1 MCKTAWCARCRIH
14 FRLSTAKTGNK
25 NRPSVPRPQQ
35 LVGARRCPPQPR
47 ADNEAAARI
56 GDRHG
61 IGHSGILSDNSAYT
75 RIIGVYALVSSAG
88 ESDSTRLLLAITS
101 RSNSA
106 AGRRAHCVTAQG
118 PRPEGRRPRRI
129 RSSAARRHQARRAGH
144 SSGLS
149 LATHS
154 EASPLSAISAKS
166 RSLKVR

>member
-106 AGRRAHCVTAQG
+106 AGRRAHH
-118 PRPEGRRPRRI
+118 
-129 RSSAARRHQARRAGH
+129 ARRRKVVGQKAADPDGYAHRLLGGIKRGGPDIRADCPSRRTRKPPRCPPSAR
-144 SSGLS
+144 
-149 LATHS
+149 
-154 EASPLSAISAKS
+154 SPAH
-166 RSLKVR
+166 